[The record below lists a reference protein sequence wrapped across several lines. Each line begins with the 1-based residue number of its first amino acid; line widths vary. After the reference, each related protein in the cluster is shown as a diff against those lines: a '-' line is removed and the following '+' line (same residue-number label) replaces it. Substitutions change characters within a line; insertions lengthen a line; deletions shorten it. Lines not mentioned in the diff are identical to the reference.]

1 MLQLRIS
8 NRSLTIDV
16 SHITDCVRRIVS
28 LRPSVCELF
37 CLQRRKNESGCR
49 VWIRPTRRSNY
60 RHVACGC
67 STTVAGER
75 TSPMRAVAHLRPS
88 KVSFNLWSCV
98 SEIGAWATRCSMSAP
113 VTVRAF
119 AARPHCPRHRPP
131 HTRECPHPR
140 SRAQGQTLFWSSKV
154 SPRQILF
161 WSFKVSPLRIASQS
175 PQSAAGAQTLF

>member
-37 CLQRRKNESGCR
+37 CLRRRRNESECR
-49 VWIRPTRRSNY
+49 VWIRLTRRSNY

-67 STTVAGER
+67 STAVAGER
-75 TSPMRAVAHLRPS
+75 ASPMRAVAHLRPS

-98 SEIGAWATRCSMSAP
+98 SVIGAWVTRCSMSAP
-113 VTVRAF
+113 VTVRAP
-119 AARPHCPRHRPP
+119 AAHLHCPRHRPP

-161 WSFKVSPLRIASQS
+161 WSFKVSPLRSASPS
-175 PQSAAGAQTLF
+175 PQSAAGAKTLF